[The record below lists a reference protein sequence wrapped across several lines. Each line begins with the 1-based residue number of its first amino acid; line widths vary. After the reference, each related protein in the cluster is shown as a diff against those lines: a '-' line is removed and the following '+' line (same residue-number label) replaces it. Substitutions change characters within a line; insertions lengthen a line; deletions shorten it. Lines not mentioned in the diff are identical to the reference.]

1 MLKKPAIWAEIG
13 EIDGFIAIF
22 IRLHDHSGLWCG
34 RADHTTTVILSV
46 VLSHNHNHNH
56 SIYFVW
62 GMSKHSHVGTHIKA
76 I

>member
-34 RADHTTTVILSV
+34 RADHT
-46 VLSHNHNHNH
+46 NH
-56 SIYFVW
+56 SYFICGV
-62 GMSKHSHVGTHIKA
+62 VPQPQPQPQPQ
-76 I
+76 